1 MDEMTLRGMMSRL
14 AGARAKRLRAEANLD
29 SLLAAVAATPE
40 AAVVAQAQAA
50 LDATS
55 EAQNCAAELE
65 MVERFKALE
74 EAHYVAV
81 RGCADGLARQSMVAS
96 GGRDWLGI
104 KGLTL
109 RVTKTWGFVT
119 EFAENW
125 ARTSA
130 PTLIRLDEKAYI
142 KAAPNLPG
150 APGCW
155 EYSYTPAIDK
165 DLSQYLLEGDDNEP
179 AG

>member
-1 MDEMTLRGMMSRL
+1 MDEMTLRGMMYRL
-14 AGARAKRLRAEANLD
+14 AGARAKRLRAEANLE
-29 SLLAAVAATPE
+29 SLLAALAATPE

-55 EAQNCAAELE
+55 EAQRYAAELE
-65 MVERFKALE
+65 MVERCKALE

-81 RGCADGLARQSMVAS
+81 RGCADGLARQSAVAS

-104 KGLTL
+104 RGLTL

-119 EFAENW
+119 EFAEQW
-125 ARTSA
+125 ARANA
-130 PTLIRLDEKAYI
+130 PTLIRLDEKAYA
-142 KAAPNLPG
+142 KVAPEMPG

-165 DLSQYLLEGDDNEP
+165 DLSQYLDGGDNEP
-179 AG
+179 TRE